1 MTLLIYLTSALIV
14 LSKFLDC
21 YTTSAQ
27 IVSIQ
32 QESNPLARLLM
43 KRLGV
48 RFTIWAIFGLAL
60 GIVGISTWSLF
71 CCYTGIGYRLGYIG
85 IGAFIAWVQFSVA
98 HTNRTSRTN
107 FVTRFL
113 LGKVYRTK

>member
-1 MTLLIYLTSALIV
+1 MPLLIYLTSALIV

-27 IVSIQ
+27 IVSIH
-32 QESNPLARLLM
+32 QERNPLARLIM

-48 RFTIWAIFGLAL
+48 RFTIWVIFVLAL

-98 HTNRTSRTN
+98 HTNRTSRIN

-113 LGKVYRTK
+113 LGKVYRAK